1 MLPGALKTF
10 CTSADLLCFLVYPN
24 QSLFRLGSLCCV
36 WLWPSLSIAWD
47 PSSLTKT
54 FRPDG
59 FQSHNTYPSNSTVRC
74 FVHSQ
79 NCVAVISWFQIISWF
94 QNVPIIL
101 KRSPHTFT
109 VAAADFFPRC
119 WSPVVRVC
127 VFTRSA
133 ETESSYVQPLISGFF
148 HLA

>member
-1 MLPGALKTF
+1 MLAGALETF
-10 CTSADLLCFLVYPN
+10 CTSADLLCFLVCPN
-24 QSLFRLGSLCCV
+24 QSLFRLGSLHCV
-36 WLWPSLSIAWD
+36 WLWPSLSITWD

-59 FQSHNTYPSNSTVRC
+59 FQSCNTYPSNSTVRC
-74 FVHSQ
+74 SVPSQ
-79 NCVAVISWFQIISWF
+79 SCVAGVSCWF

-109 VAAADFFPRC
+109 VAAADSFPHC

-127 VFTRSA
+127 GLTRSA
-133 ETESSYVQPLISGFF
+133 ETESSYVQPLISAFF